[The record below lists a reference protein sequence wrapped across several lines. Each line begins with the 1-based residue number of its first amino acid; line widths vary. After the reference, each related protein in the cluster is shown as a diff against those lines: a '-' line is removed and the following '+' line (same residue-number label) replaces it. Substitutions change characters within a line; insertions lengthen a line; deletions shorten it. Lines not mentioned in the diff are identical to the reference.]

1 MSEKYRPFCLGL
13 NVLKLIVSQPM
24 FEQQTDDSVCMVS
37 VIITSMHL
45 DEMDELLN
53 PVVLR
58 RCHYVSLV

>member
-1 MSEKYRPFCLGL
+1 
-13 NVLKLIVSQPM
+13 M

-45 DEMDELLN
+45 DEMDELLY